1 MNIIFLDIDG
11 VLNAEDD
18 FGQGKNNPHIGH
30 NRGISTSKVKLLK
43 EIVDASNASIVLVS
57 SWKKRYMKYLNNKE
71 DEVGEYLFNKLNEVG
86 LSIYDTTSRY
96 DYDDGKSRGVEIA
109 LWLID
114 HKSEVDKY
122 IVLDDDERID
132 YEKFDVLSHL
142 VKTSPL
148 TGLTKEVANQS
159 IKFLSE

>member
-1 MNIIFLDIDG
+1 MNIIFLDIDC

-18 FGQGKNNPHIGH
+18 FGPGNNNPHIGH
-30 NRGISTSKVKLLK
+30 NRGISSSKVRLLK
-43 EIVDASNASIVLVS
+43 EIVVASHASLVLVS
-57 SWKKRYMKYLNNKE
+57 SWKKRYIKYLNNKE

-86 LSIYDTTSRY
+86 LSIYDTTSKY

-114 HKSEVDKY
+114 HKNEVDKY

-132 YEKFDVLSHL
+132 YEKFDVLAHL

-148 TGLTKEVANQS
+148 TGLNKETLDLAIN
-159 IKFLSE
+159 KLK

>member
-18 FGQGKNNPHIGH
+18 FGPGNNNPHIGH

-43 EIVDASNASIVLVS
+43 EIVDASNASLVLVS
-57 SWKKRYMKYLNNKE
+57 SWKKRYIKYLNNKE

-86 LSIYDTTSRY
+86 LSIYDTTSKY

-114 HKSEVDKY
+114 HKNEFDKY

-132 YEKFDVLSHL
+132 YEKYNVLPRL

-148 TGLTKEVANQS
+148 TGLTKDIVEEC
-159 IKFLSE
+159 IEKLY

>member
-18 FGQGKNNPHIGH
+18 FGPGNNNPHIGH

-43 EIVDASNASIVLVS
+43 EIVDASNASLVLVS
-57 SWKKRYMKYLNNKE
+57 SWKKRYIKYLNNKE

-86 LSIYDTTSRY
+86 LSIYDTTIRY
-96 DYDDGKSRGVEIA
+96 DYDDGKSRGIEIA

-114 HKSEVDKY
+114 HKNDVDKY
-122 IVLDDDERID
+122 ILIDDDERID
-132 YEKFDVLSHL
+132 YEKFDILPHL

-148 TGLTKEVANQS
+148 TGLTKDIVKECIN
-159 IKFLSE
+159 KLS

>member
-18 FGQGKNNPHIGH
+18 FGPGNNNPHVGH

-57 SWKKRYMKYLNNKE
+57 SWKKRYIKYLNNKE
-71 DEVGEYLFNKLNEVG
+71 DEVGEYLFNKLKEFN
-86 LSIYDTTSRY
+86 LSIHDTTIRY
-96 DYDDGKSRGVEIA
+96 DYDDGKSRGIEIA

-114 HKSEVDKY
+114 HKNDVDKY
-122 IVLDDDERID
+122 ILIDDDERID
-132 YEKFDVLSHL
+132 YEKFDILPHL

-148 TGLTKEVANQS
+148 TGLTKDIVKECIN
-159 IKFLSE
+159 KLS

>member
-18 FGQGKNNPHIGH
+18 FGPGNNNPHIGH

-57 SWKKRYMKYLNNKE
+57 SWKKRYIKYLNNKE
-71 DEVGEYLFNKLNEVG
+71 DEVGEYLFNKLNEVS
-86 LSIYDTTSRY
+86 LSIYDTTIRY
-96 DYDDGKSRGVEIA
+96 DYDDGKSRGIEIA

-114 HKSEVDKY
+114 HKNDVDKY
-122 IVLDDDERID
+122 ILIDDDERID
-132 YEKFDVLSHL
+132 YEKFDILPHL

-148 TGLTKEVANQS
+148 TGLTKDIVKECIN
-159 IKFLSE
+159 KLS

>member
-18 FGQGKNNPHIGH
+18 FGPGNNNPHIGH

-43 EIVDASNASIVLVS
+43 EIVDSSNASIVLVS
-57 SWKKRYMKYLNNKE
+57 SWKRRYIKYLNNKE
-71 DEVGEYLFNKLNEVG
+71 DEVGEYLFNILNEVG

-114 HKSEVDKY
+114 HKNGVDKY

-132 YEKFDVLSHL
+132 YEKFDVLPHL

-148 TGLTKEVANQS
+148 TGLNKETLDLAIN
-159 IKFLSE
+159 KLK

>member
-18 FGQGKNNPHIGH
+18 FGPGNNNPHIGH

-57 SWKKRYMKYLNNKE
+57 SWKKRYIKYLNNKE

-114 HKSEVDKY
+114 YKNEVDKY

-132 YEKFDVLSHL
+132 YEKYNVLPRL

-148 TGLTKEVANQS
+148 TGLTKDIVEEC
-159 IKFLSE
+159 IEKLY